1 MNRLFPLFFVLLFAG
16 VGLVSYGQSTDLAR
30 IEYTYFPQSD
40 SDNSFRRFRSFVNFP
55 IKMNEKGAY
64 LVPGIDYENINL
76 KYEDP
81 ALFSREEL
89 ERFQSVTFSLGYTFK
104 INEAWRFGTNAGVKV
119 ASNFERN
126 AVIADDLIYTGGI
139 FFINIK
145 EDERYI
151 EPVRLILGLHYS
163 TTSGIPFPLPVV
175 NYYKRFQ
182 PKWAYGVGIPKTSLE
197 YFINEKNTIQGFA
210 SLDGFFANVQNNF
223 DVNPTNTSSKDIAAN
238 ISMTIL
244 LAGIGYEHKF
254 TDNLSFYLYA
264 GHTLIN
270 NIRLR
275 DDALEKV
282 YIINEANSFCGRGGL
297 KFSIL

>member
-1 MNRLFPLFFVLLFAG
+1 MNKLFPLYFVFLYLNT
-16 VGLVSYGQSTDLAR
+16 GLATYGQSTDLAR

-55 IKMNEKGAY
+55 IKLNHKEAY
-64 LVPGIDYENINL
+64 LVPGIDYENVNL

-81 ALFSREEL
+81 ALFARKEL
-89 ERFQSVTFSLGYTFK
+89 ERFQSFTFSLGYTFK
-104 INEAWRFGTNAGVKV
+104 INEEWRFGTNAGVKV
-119 ASNFERN
+119 ASNFESN
-126 AVIADDLIYTGGI
+126 AVNSDDLIYTGGI
-139 FFINIK
+139 YFINIK
-145 EDERYI
+145 EDERYM

-163 TTSGIPFPLPVV
+163 TTSGIPFPLPVI

-182 PKWAYGVGIPKTSLE
+182 PNWAYELGVPKTSLK
-197 YFINEKNTIQGFA
+197 YFINEKNTIQGFT

-223 DVNPTNTSSKDIAAN
+223 DVNPTNTSVKDIAKN

-254 TDNLSFYLYA
+254 TDHLSFYVYT

-275 DDALEKV
+275 DDKMEKV
-282 YIINEANSFCGRGGL
+282 YVINEANSFYCRGGL
-297 KFSIL
+297 KYNIL

>member
-1 MNRLFPLFFVLLFAG
+1 MNRLFSVFFMFFCLGTGLL
-16 VGLVSYGQSTDLAR
+16 SYGQSTDLAR
-30 IEYTYFPQSD
+30 IEYTYFPQSN

-55 IKMNEKGAY
+55 LKLNEKEAY
-64 LVPGIDYENINL
+64 LVPGIEYENINL

-81 ALFSREEL
+81 ALFARKEL
-89 ERFQSVTFSLGYTFK
+89 ERFQSFTFRLGYTFK
-104 INEAWRFGTNAGVKV
+104 INEEWRFGTNAGVKV
-119 ASNFERN
+119 TSNFERN
-126 AVIADDLIYTGGI
+126 AVISDDLIYTGGI

-145 EDERYI
+145 EDELNK

-163 TTSGIPFPLPVV
+163 TTSGIPFPLPVI

-182 PKWAYGVGIPKTSLE
+182 PKWAYALGVPKTSLK
-197 YFINEKNTIQGFA
+197 YYINEKNMIQGFT

-223 DVNPTNTSSKDIAAN
+223 DVNPTNTSAKDIAEN

-244 LAGIGYEHKF
+244 LAGIGYELKF
-254 TDNLSFYLYA
+254 TDNLSFFMYA

-275 DDALEKV
+275 DDKLEKV
-282 YIINEANSFCGRGGL
+282 YTINETNSFCGRGGL

>member
-1 MNRLFPLFFVLLFAG
+1 MSRVFLLFFLLLSFGA
-16 VGLVSYGQSTDLAR
+16 GLVSYAQSTDLAR

-55 IKMNEKGAY
+55 IKLNEKEAY
-64 LVPGIDYENINL
+64 LVPGIEYENINL

-81 ALFSREEL
+81 ALFARGEL
-89 ERFQSVTFSLGYTFK
+89 ERFQSFTFSLGYTFK
-104 INEAWRFGTNAGVKV
+104 INEDWRFGANAGAKV

-139 FFINIK
+139 FFIKIK
-145 EDERYI
+145 EDERYV

-182 PKWAYGVGIPKTSLE
+182 PKWAYTLGVPKASLE
-197 YFINEKNTIQGFA
+197 YFINEKNTIQGFT

-223 DVNPTNTSSKDIAAN
+223 DVDHTNTSEKDIAAN

-244 LAGIGYEHKF
+244 LAGIGYEYKF
-254 TDNLSFYLYA
+254 TDNLSFYLYT

-275 DDALEKV
+275 DEKLEKV
-282 YIINEANSFCGRGGL
+282 YSINEANSFYGRGGL
-297 KFSIL
+297 KFSVL